1 MERNRPV
8 AATIAAIIAVWLAS
22 FALAAC
28 GTATLPATAMDG
40 QPAGAGAATATAEIA
55 SPTATTVAATPT
67 PPPATPTATA
77 TRAPTPTPTATATPA
92 PLMTVSPHAERFA
105 IVPET
110 SRAGYHVTA
119 IRSDLPG
126 HDNARDGFLDTEL
139 YPRVTFVPRRLEG
152 LPDGPLAEGQD
163 LAFKIVGD
171 LTVRTATKEVT
182 FDATGKVV
190 GDTFTG
196 TASAKIQLTAFG
208 LEPPEELQLQV
219 DDNVTLEVT
228 LEARR
233 AR

>member
-1 MERNRPV
+1 MP
-8 AATIAAIIAVWLAS
+8 
-22 FALAAC
+22 
-28 GTATLPATAMDG
+28 
-40 QPAGAGAATATAEIA
+40 
-55 SPTATTVAATPT
+55 
-67 PPPATPTATA
+67 
-77 TRAPTPTPTATATPA
+77 
-92 PLMTVSPHAERFA
+92 VSPHAERFA

-110 SRAGYHVTA
+110 SRAGYHVGEKFFGRQIEVRVAATRPGAVAGELFVDRQRLAASSVGVITVDITA

-126 HDNARDGFLDTEL
+126 HDNARDGFLETEL
-139 YPRVTFVPRRLEG
+139 YPRVNFVPRRLEG
-152 LPDGPLAEGQD
+152 LPEGPLAEGQD

-171 LTVRTATKEVT
+171 LTVRTATKEVI